1 MDHDG
6 EPLIGR
12 ARTSSVIDD
21 RSPLEKTRSSSM
33 ALRFDAIFLSFA
45 FAFVGAVLIGLF

>member
-1 MDHDG
+1 VDHHG

-12 ARTSSVIDD
+12 AGSLECDRRSVAS
-21 RSPLEKTRSSSM
+21 RENEEFHM